1 MRSEHEVKTKLLQ
14 AGHGEA
20 VVQEALHKLTN
31 LGFLNDES
39 FSKALLE
46 TRKRTAKKGPA
57 AIKQDLQKKGID
69 KNLQTKVLETF
80 SHGEQ
85 LNLAMELA
93 QKAVRANENKTPAQ
107 VKQKIQDIL
116 LRKGYSYTVVTE
128 ILDQIKLE
136 RKEDEWSTLIENQG
150 EKIWRKY
157 SSKFQGFELY
167 QKVKQSLYQKGFPI
181 DIITEFIDQKE
192 QQQNE

>member
-1 MRSEHEVKTKLLQ
+1 M
-14 AGHGEA
+14 
-20 VVQEALHKLTN
+20 
-31 LGFLNDES
+31 
-39 FSKALLE
+39 
-46 TRKRTAKKGPA
+46 
-57 AIKQDLQKKGID
+57 
-69 KNLQTKVLETF
+69 
-80 SHGEQ
+80 
-85 LNLAMELA
+85 
-93 QKAVRANENKTPAQ
+93 
-107 VKQKIQDIL
+107 
-116 LRKGYSYTVVTE
+116 VTE